1 MNLLENNLP
10 QSLWF
15 KGTGIYSFTVW
26 CLETPNQGAGRTG
39 FFWRLRENPLYT
51 FLPVSGGCHPS
62 LACRRILWLFV
73 SVSTF
78 PLPGASP
85 LSLCLQSLLL
95 SLIRTT
101 VIGFSCFSVA
111 KSCPTLC
118 EPMDCSTPGLL
129 VSHHLLEFSQAHVHC
144 ISDAIQSSH
153 PLSPVQ
159 PTLNPVWAH
168 CGALPRWHSG
178 KNSACQCR
186 RHKRPGFNPWVGKI
200 RWSRKWQHTSVF
212 LPRKFRGIC

>member
-1 MNLLENNLP
+1 MLP
-10 QSLWF
+10 FS
-15 KGTGIYSFTVW
+15 
-26 CLETPNQGAGRTG
+26 C
-39 FFWRLRENPLYT
+39 
-51 FLPVSGGCHPS
+51 
-62 LACRRILWLFV
+62 
-73 SVSTF
+73 
-78 PLPGASP
+78 PGD
-85 LSLCLQSLLL
+85 LL
-95 SLIRTT
+95 SPGTNPKTLTSPALEDKFFTT
-101 VIGFSCFSVA
+101 SATSVQFSSVA
-111 KSCPTLC
+111 QSCPTLC
-118 EPMDCSTPGLL
+118 EPMDCSTPGLP

-168 CGALPRWHSG
+168 CGVLPRWHSG